1 MRIKTIYIPLLLIL
15 AVACKEKVSVD
26 PLEATDPGATEGI
39 IIHSEYSGTEPT
51 KPEETELYKPVPP
64 VVRPNVPFKDV
75 PSDAIVLFKGDNL
88 DSWISSQ
95 DSTNAK

>member
-1 MRIKTIYIPLLLIL
+1 MQMKTIYIPLLLIM

-26 PLEATDPGATEGI
+26 PLEATEPIVATDGI

-64 VVRPNVPFKDV
+64 VVK
-75 PSDAIVLFKGDNL
+75 SGQL
-88 DSWISSQ
+88 DQ
-95 DSTNAK
+95 F